1 MNGLFL
7 MIDTTLCFFVALI
20 IESESYSIVG
30 IATFDPLAALEP
42 DSINTSFSNGMHSDT
57 VAFLKYTF
65 LFLFSL
71 KFVCKLRW
79 PFI

>member
-42 DSINTSFSNGMHSDT
+42 DSINTSFSNGMHCCIFKIY
-57 VAFLKYTF
+57 V
-65 LFLFSL
+65 
-71 KFVCKLRW
+71 
-79 PFI
+79 FIFIYFKICL

>member
-42 DSINTSFSNGMHSDT
+42 DSINTYLLMVCT
-57 VAFLKYTF
+57 ATLL
-65 LFLFSL
+65 LF
-71 KFVCKLRW
+71 
-79 PFI
+79 